1 MKTKTQKRKTK
12 KNNTRK
18 ETKGGLKRG
27 THKNVKKIIMG
38 YLPSFRP
45 TEIFVTPRQEG
56 VFGISQ
62 DSYLPFAQST
72 QVGGSGGVQTPSQ
85 PSSGGGIQTGDQVGV
100 NPNDNSSSVNPPPP
114 STPPTNM
121 CPTSY
126 FPVCANGQTFPNAC
140 EAQNAGFMQYIQGE
154 CATNG
159 GGNNGNGGGGNEPIY
174 DPETGCIIQGFD
186 NLGNPIYIDQNG
198 NPSLIS
204 DGCQISPDFNSGGGG
219 ENGNGGGGGIIP
231 DDEKIIAF
239 VKKNWMYLLAVTAGI
254 YLLTKK

>member
-1 MKTKTQKRKTK
+1 
-12 KNNTRK
+12 
-18 ETKGGLKRG
+18 
-27 THKNVKKIIMG
+27 MG
-38 YLPSFRP
+38 YLPSFLP

-62 DSYLPFAQST
+62 DSFLPFAQST
-72 QVGGSGGVQTPSQ
+72 QIGDSGGVQASSQ
-85 PSSGGGIQTGDQVGV
+85 PSGGGGGGNRITTGDLIGV
-100 NPNDNSSSVNPPPP
+100 NTNDNSSVVNPTPP

-126 FPVCANGQTFPNAC
+126 FPVCAYADGGNGQTFPNAC
-140 EAQNAGFMQYIQGE
+140 EARNAGFMQYTEGE
-154 CATNG
+154 CGTNG
-159 GGNNGNGGGGNEPIY
+159 GGNNGNGGGGNQPVY

-198 NPSLIS
+198 NPSLTAE
-204 DGCQISPDFNSGGGG
+204 GCQISPDYNSGGGG
-219 ENGNGGGGGIIP
+219 DNGGGGGGGGTIP

-254 YLLTKK
+254 YLLTNKSN

>member
-1 MKTKTQKRKTK
+1 
-12 KNNTRK
+12 
-18 ETKGGLKRG
+18 
-27 THKNVKKIIMG
+27 MG
-38 YLPSFRP
+38 YLPSFLP

-62 DSYLPFAQST
+62 DSFMQFAQST

-85 PSSGGGIQTGDQVGV
+85 PSSGGGGGGSGIQMGDQVGV
-100 NPNDNSSSVNPPPP
+100 NPNDNSGSVNPPPP
-114 STPPTNM
+114 STPPTNF
-121 CPTSY
+121 CPTTY
-126 FPVCANGQTFPNAC
+126 FPVCANGQTFGNAC
-140 EAQNAGFMQYIQGE
+140 EAQNAGFTQYTQGE

-159 GGNNGNGGGGNEPIY
+159 NGGGDNGNGGGNQPVF

-198 NPSLIS
+198 NPSLTPE
-204 DGCQISPDFNSGGGG
+204 GCQISPDFNSGGGG
-219 ENGNGGGGGIIP
+219 DNGNGGGGDNGNGGGGTIP

-254 YLLTKK
+254 YLLTNKSN

>member
-1 MKTKTQKRKTK
+1 
-12 KNNTRK
+12 
-18 ETKGGLKRG
+18 
-27 THKNVKKIIMG
+27 MG

-62 DSYLPFAQST
+62 DSFLPFAQST
-72 QVGGSGGVQTPSQ
+72 QIGDSGGVQAPSQ
-85 PSSGGGIQTGDQVGV
+85 PSGGGGGGGGGIQTGDQVGV
-100 NPNDNSSSVNPPPP
+100 NPNDNSGSVNPPPP
-114 STPPTNM
+114 STPPTNF
-121 CPTSY
+121 CPTTY

-159 GGNNGNGGGGNEPIY
+159 GGNNGNGGGEKGIY

-186 NLGNPIYIDQNG
+186 NLGNPIYIDQDG
-198 NPSLIS
+198 NPSLTAE
-204 DGCQISPDFNSGGGG
+204 GCQISPDFNSGGGG
-219 ENGNGGGGGIIP
+219 DNGNVGENGGGGKIP

-239 VKKNWMYLLAVTAGI
+239 VKKNWVYLLAVTAGI
-254 YLLTKK
+254 YLLTNKSN

>member
-1 MKTKTQKRKTK
+1 
-12 KNNTRK
+12 
-18 ETKGGLKRG
+18 
-27 THKNVKKIIMG
+27 MG
-38 YLPSFRP
+38 YLPSFLP
-45 TEIFVTPRQEG
+45 TEIFVTPKQESAL
-56 VFGISQ
+56 GIPQ
-62 DSYLPFAQST
+62 DSFFPFAQST
-72 QVGGSGGVQTPSQ
+72 SVGIGNTSVVGGTNAPNQ
-85 PSSGGGIQTGDQVGV
+85 PTSSGGINQNVITISNPVGT
-100 NPNDNSSSVNPPPP
+100 NPNDNSGIVSPPPT

-121 CPTSY
+121 CPTTY

-140 EAQNAGFMQYIQGE
+140 EAQNAGFTQYTQGE

-159 GGNNGNGGGGNEPIY
+159 GNNNGNGGGGNQPVY

-198 NPSLIS
+198 NPSLTAE
-204 DGCQISPDFNSGGGG
+204 GCQISPDFNSGGGG
-219 ENGNGGGGGIIP
+219 NNGNGGGGDGGTIP